1 MNLTNLL
8 FALIIFQLLF
18 LSLFLFTRENGR
30 RISNILLGSFFLTI
44 SLNLLDVFL
53 LYMGTYSSIPQLAG
67 WGSCLPLLFGPL
79 IFFYTRSVL
88 FKDSPVNK
96 KSWLHLLPFLIIG
109 ACTEYFY
116 LSQPRSMQEEI
127 LSGLRQH
134 HLPGIITIVSSLI
147 FGQFLLYVIGSLRL
161 ISNYKKAS
169 GQYFSDSRSQD
180 LSWLYG
186 MMVFLII
193 IIFIS
198 VLNGIFVQTALAK
211 YYLIIFNVVI
221 LAMLINI
228 IRILLK
234 ALRSPYQFPFS
245 REEFVQTQS
254 PLSSKTNLLNQEINE
269 AEKIAQDL
277 IQFMQSKKPY
287 LQPELT
293 LDQLAA
299 QLSLK
304 PRLLSQV
311 INRILGQSFFD
322 FVNHYRIEEASRL
335 LTNPKDKKITILEVL
350 YEVGFNS
357 KSSFNT
363 IFKKYTGLTPTEFR
377 KKNLL

>member
-88 FKDSPVNK
+88 FRDSPVNK

-116 LSQPRSMQEEI
+116 LSQPRSKQEEI
-127 LSGLRQH
+127 LSGLSQH

-147 FGQFLLYVIGSLRL
+147 FAQFLLYVISSLRL

-169 GQYFSDSRSQD
+169 GQYFSDSRSQE

-186 MMVFLII
+186 MMIFLII

-211 YYLIIFNVVI
+211 YYLIIFNIVI
-221 LAMLINI
+221 LAMLIYVI
-228 IRILLK
+228 MILMK

-245 REEFVQTQS
+245 REEFVQTQA
-254 PLSSKTNLLNQEINE
+254 PLSSKTNQLNKEINE